1 LLPVGRVIGVKQLAI
16 KELTTRKL
24 TTEKS
29 GAKKNR
35 VALDFPQRYFRQK
48 PESAFQIVF

>member
-1 LLPVGRVIGVKQLAI
+1 LLPVGRAIGVKQLAI

-24 TTEKS
+24 ITEKS

-35 VALDFPQRYFRQK
+35 EALDFPQRYFRQK
-48 PESAFQIVF
+48 PESALQIVF